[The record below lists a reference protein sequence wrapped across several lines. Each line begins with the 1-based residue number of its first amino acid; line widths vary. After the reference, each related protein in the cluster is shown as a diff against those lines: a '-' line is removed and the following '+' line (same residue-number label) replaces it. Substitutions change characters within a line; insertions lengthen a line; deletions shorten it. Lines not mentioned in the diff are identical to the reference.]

1 MTEEIHSVVAA
12 EAAVMVVVSEGAVV
26 VLEK

>member
-1 MTEEIHSVVAA
+1 MTEEIPVVAA
-12 EAAVMVVVSEGAVV
+12 EAAVMVVVSEGVVV

>member
-1 MTEEIHSVVAA
+1 MTEEIHVVAA
-12 EAAVMVVVSEGAVV
+12 EAAVMVVVLEGGAV

>member
-12 EAAVMVVVSEGAVV
+12 EAAVMVVVLEGAAV